1 MSFTYMRNCK
11 GPKMDSCGTPHVILE
26 GSEWQFS
33 KFTLKQT
40 IRKVGFVPTNS
51 VIWGINSAHLFQ

>member
-26 GSEWQFS
+26 GSEQQFS

-51 VIWGINSAHLFQ
+51 VI